1 MELKTVSPQSK
12 KLRIGLS
19 GASGFGKTYS
29 GLSLGFGITNDW
41 NKICLIDSENSSSAL
56 YSHLGPFNIIDINAP
71 FTPEKFCQAI
81 KLAEDSNMEL
91 IIIDSLSME
100 WNGSGGCLDIHEQLG
115 GRFQDWAP
123 VKKRHQAFIDAIL
136 KSSCHIITTVRRK
149 VEYSLDKDSNG
160 RTKVFKLGTKE
171 VTQEGYEYELDINFE
186 LINENHLA
194 KATKDRLNLYMN
206 KPEFIINVSTGKKLI
221 NYINNISNTITKSE
235 LQQKI
240 VQCMT
245 IKELTELYN
254 NNLDMAKIIEQDFVE
269 KKHLLQ
275 NLTSNIYKNG
285 NGTTYPQSN

>member
-1 MELKTVSPQSK
+1 MEIKKASQKAK

-19 GASGFGKTYS
+19 GASGFGKS
-29 GLSLGFGITNDW
+29 FSALNLGFGITNDW
-41 NKICLIDSENSSSAL
+41 KKICVIDSECSSASL
-56 YSHLGPFNIIDINAP
+56 YSSLGPFNIIEINAP
-71 FTPEKFCQAI
+71 FNPEKFCDAI
-81 KLAEDSNMEL
+81 RLAEDSNMEL

-136 KSSCHIITTVRRK
+136 QSKCHIITTVRRK

-206 KPEFIINVSTGKKLI
+206 KPEFVINASTGKKLI
-221 NYINNISNTITKSE
+221 NYINNISNTMTKSE
-235 LQQKI
+235 MKQKI
-240 VQCMT
+240 VECMT
-245 IKELTELYN
+245 IQELSDLYH
-254 NNLDMAKIIEQDFVE
+254 NNLDLAKSLEQEFIN
-269 KKHLLQ
+269 KKNLLT
-275 NLTSNIYKNG
+275 NLISNVSKNG
-285 NGTTYPQSN
+285 NGTYPHTS

>member
-240 VQCMT
+240 VECVT

-254 NNLDMAKIIEQDFVE
+254 NNLDMAKSIEQDFVE

-285 NGTTYPQSN
+285 TTYPQSN